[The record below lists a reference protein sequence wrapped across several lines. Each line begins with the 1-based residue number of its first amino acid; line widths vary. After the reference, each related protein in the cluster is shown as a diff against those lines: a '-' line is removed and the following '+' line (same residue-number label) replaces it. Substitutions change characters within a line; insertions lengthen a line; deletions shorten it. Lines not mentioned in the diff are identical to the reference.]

1 LEAEPLWPQRQAL
14 LGRSAPHPSAAWG
27 RRAAMLLG
35 PLAERLAG
43 GGPGARQA
51 FLPVVPLGL
60 RLLGRSPSEPAWPM
74 PDVRC
79 HRRPVARGPVGQ
91 RPPVGRCH
99 DAHGL
104 TSPAGGGS
112 ARPALSLAPA
122 SRQPPG
128 GVGPSTLSIPCQD
141 GLRWL
146 GPPGPPPPSPVLTV
160 GRPPVRGR
168 GGLPQWPSGKPRRQE
183 EETWSPVGGAGIG
196 SGAPQ
201 SLPLPRAFGHGLFGS
216 VRLTGRQAV
225 LHTCASLASSPR
237 PRPEEAARLGTMVPR
252 ASHLG

>member
-1 LEAEPLWPQRQAL
+1 MARRTSWSILSDQAGSPSGRHVPEFFGRNVRQTGVQRERSSRKAVMLLSIFSRDLAATVAAVTPGGTAPCARRGAVALEAEPLWPQRQAL

-128 GVGPSTLSIPCQD
+128 GVL
-141 GLRWL
+141 
-146 GPPGPPPPSPVLTV
+146 
-160 GRPPVRGR
+160 
-168 GGLPQWPSGKPRRQE
+168 
-183 EETWSPVGGAGIG
+183 
-196 SGAPQ
+196 
-201 SLPLPRAFGHGLFGS
+201 
-216 VRLTGRQAV
+216 
-225 LHTCASLASSPR
+225 
-237 PRPEEAARLGTMVPR
+237 
-252 ASHLG
+252 